1 MRQLMIQAP
10 QGKGARVLDIA
21 ALYNPSN
28 ISRLEARRDEQG
40 WELIILYVS
49 NDQVGPLIEDLGVL
63 DDLHITLQPTGV
75 LPMSPPASRVPEQIR
90 DVSPRSPMEVWLNGL
105 QSIGSWKGFMG
116 YALAAAIV
124 VWVAL
129 FTNTI
134 FLLVAAMLIAPFAG
148 PAMNAAL
155 ATAAGDKTLLGRSL
169 LRYFVSLAF
178 LILATAALS
187 VILQQK
193 TPTTTMV
200 SISQLSSVAVLLPL
214 IAGAAGALNLVQA
227 ENSSLVSGTAVGLLI
242 AASLAPPAGVIGMA
256 AALGRWD
263 MAFNGAFTLLL
274 QLLGINLAGSLVFRA
289 YGVSPSGSRYQRGT
303 SLVFYLSLAITTV
316 CLALLLA
323 YQFSSSPALQR
334 STRAQR
340 AVEVVQQVIEE
351 NDAARL
357 VETNMRFTRP
367 SHLSQETLLGVIYV
381 QRSEDT
387 ALSDEEISASL
398 VEAIQQRLLAEGFD
412 VAPVLDITV
421 FEPPPTP
428 EP

>member
-10 QGKGARVLDIA
+10 QGKGREVLDLA
-21 ALYNPSN
+21 AQYEPKNVA
-28 ISRLEARRDEQG
+28 RLETRRDGQV
-40 WELIILYVS
+40 WELIVLHLS
-49 NDQVGPLIEDLGVL
+49 NNQIGPLIDDLDPL
-63 DDLHITLQPTGV
+63 DDLHITLQPAGV
-75 LPMSPPASRVPEQIR
+75 FPMSPPDSQVPTQIR

-105 QSIGSWKGFMG
+105 QSIGSWKGFLG

-129 FTNTI
+129 YTNSI

-155 ATAAGDKTLLGRSL
+155 ATAAGDQTLLGRSL

-178 LILATAALS
+178 VILATAALS
-187 VILQQK
+187 FILQQQ
-193 TPTTTMV
+193 TPTSTMV
-200 SISQLSSVAVLLPL
+200 SISQLSSVAVFLPL

-227 ENSSLVSGTAVGLLI
+227 DNSSLVSGTAVGLLI
-242 AASLAPPAGVIGMA
+242 AASLAPPAGVVGMA
-256 AALGRWD
+256 AALGRWN

-274 QLLGINLAGSLVFRA
+274 QLVGINLAGALVFRA
-289 YGVSPSGSRYQRGT
+289 YGVRPSGSRYQRGQ
-303 SLVFYLSLAITTV
+303 SVVFYLSMGVTAV

-340 AVEVVQQVIEE
+340 AVEVVQQVVDES
-351 NDAARL
+351 DAAEL

-367 SHLSQETLLGVIYV
+367 SRLSQETLLGVIYV
-381 QRSEDT
+381 QRRED
-387 ALSDEEISASL
+387 SDRSSEEIRTTL
-398 VEAIQQRLLAEGFD
+398 TDAIQQRLLAEGFN
-412 VAPVLDITV
+412 VAPVLDVTV
-421 FEPPPTP
+421 LEPPPAP
-428 EP
+428 DP

>member
-10 QGKGARVLDIA
+10 QGTGREVLDLA
-21 ALYNPSN
+21 AQYGPKNVA
-28 ISRLEARRDEQG
+28 RLETRRDDQV
-40 WELIILYVS
+40 WELIILHLS
-49 NDQVGPLIEDLGVL
+49 NNQIGPLIDDLDAL

-75 LPMSPPASRVPEQIR
+75 FPMSPPDSHVPDQIR
-90 DVSPRSPMEVWLNGL
+90 DVSPRSPMEVWFNGL
-105 QSIGSWKGFMG
+105 QSIGSWKGFLG

-155 ATAAGDKTLLGRSL
+155 ATAAGDQTLLGRSL
-169 LRYFVSLAF
+169 VRYFVSLAF
-178 LILATAALS
+178 VILATAALS
-187 VILQQK
+187 FVLQQQ
-193 TPTTTMV
+193 TPTSTMV
-200 SISQLSSVAVLLPL
+200 SISQLSSVAVFLPL

-227 ENSSLVSGTAVGLLI
+227 DNSSLVSGTAVGLLI
-242 AASLAPPAGVIGMA
+242 AASLAPPAGVVGMA
-256 AALGRWD
+256 AALGRWNI
-263 MAFNGAFTLLL
+263 AFNGAFTLLL

-289 YGVSPSGSRYQRGT
+289 YGVRPSGSRYQRGK
-303 SLVFYLSLAITTV
+303 SRVFYLSLAITAV

-340 AVEVVQQVIEE
+340 AVEVVQQVVDES
-351 NDAARL
+351 DAAEL

-367 SHLSQETLLGVIYV
+367 SRLSQETLLGVIYV
-381 QRSEDT
+381 QRREDSER
-387 ALSDEEISASL
+387 SSEEIRATL
-398 VEAIQQRLLAEGFD
+398 IDAIQQQLLAEGFN
-412 VAPVLDITV
+412 VAPVLDVTV
-421 FEPPPTP
+421 LQPPPAP
-428 EP
+428 DP

>member
-10 QGKGARVLDIA
+10 QGTGREVLDLA
-21 ALYNPSN
+21 AQYGPKNVA
-28 ISRLEARRDEQG
+28 RLETRRDDQV
-40 WELIILYVS
+40 WELIILHLS
-49 NDQVGPLIEDLGVL
+49 NNQIGPFIDDLDAL
-63 DDLHITLQPTGV
+63 DDLHITLQPAGV
-75 LPMSPPASRVPEQIR
+75 FPMSPPDSQVSTQIR
-90 DVSPRSPMEVWLNGL
+90 DVSPRSPMEVWFNGL
-105 QSIGSWKGFMG
+105 QSIGSWKGFLG

-155 ATAAGDKTLLGRSL
+155 ATAAGDQTLLGRSL

-178 LILATAALS
+178 VILATAALS
-187 VILQQK
+187 FILQQQ
-193 TPTTTMV
+193 TPTSTMV
-200 SISQLSSVAVLLPL
+200 SISQLSSVAVFLPL

-227 ENSSLVSGTAVGLLI
+227 DNSSLVSGTAVGLLI
-242 AASLAPPAGVIGMA
+242 AASLAPPAGVVGMA
-256 AALGRWD
+256 AALGRWNI
-263 MAFNGAFTLLL
+263 AFNGAFTLLL

-289 YGVSPSGSRYQRGT
+289 YGVRPSGSRYQRGK
-303 SLVFYLSLAITTV
+303 SRVFYLSLAITAV

-340 AVEVVQQVIEE
+340 AVEVVQQVVDES
-351 NDAARL
+351 DAAEL

-367 SHLSQETLLGVIYV
+367 SRLSQETLLGVIYV
-381 QRSEDT
+381 QRREDSER
-387 ALSDEEISASL
+387 SSEEIRATL
-398 VEAIQQRLLAEGFD
+398 IDAIQQQLLAEGFN
-412 VAPVLDITV
+412 VAPVLDVTV
-421 FEPPPTP
+421 LQPPPAP
-428 EP
+428 DP

>member
-10 QGKGARVLDIA
+10 QGTGREVLDLA
-21 ALYNPSN
+21 AQYGPKNVA
-28 ISRLEARRDEQG
+28 RLETRRDDQV
-40 WELIILYVS
+40 WELIILHLS
-49 NDQVGPLIEDLGVL
+49 NNQIGPLIDDLDAL
-63 DDLHITLQPTGV
+63 DDLHITLQPAGV
-75 LPMSPPASRVPEQIR
+75 FPMSPPDSQVSTQIR
-90 DVSPRSPMEVWLNGL
+90 DVSPRSPMEVWFNGL
-105 QSIGSWKGFMG
+105 QSIGSWKGFLG

-155 ATAAGDKTLLGRSL
+155 ATAAGDQTLLGRSL

-178 LILATAALS
+178 VILATAALS
-187 VILQQK
+187 FILQQQ
-193 TPTTTMV
+193 TPTSTMV
-200 SISQLSSVAVLLPL
+200 SISQLSSVAVFLPL

-227 ENSSLVSGTAVGLLI
+227 DNSSLVSGTAVGLLI
-242 AASLAPPAGVIGMA
+242 AASLAPPAGVVGMA
-256 AALGRWD
+256 AALGRWNI
-263 MAFNGAFTLLL
+263 AFNGAFTLLL

-289 YGVSPSGSRYQRGT
+289 YGVRPSGSRYQRGK
-303 SLVFYLSLAITTV
+303 SRVFYLSLAITAV

-340 AVEVVQQVIEE
+340 AVEVVQQVVDES
-351 NDAARL
+351 DAAEL

-367 SHLSQETLLGVIYV
+367 SRLSQETLLGVIYV
-381 QRSEDT
+381 QRREDSER
-387 ALSDEEISASL
+387 SSEEIRATL
-398 VEAIQQRLLAEGFD
+398 IDAIQQQLLAEGFN
-412 VAPVLDITV
+412 VAPVLDVTV
-421 FEPPPTP
+421 LQPPPAP
-428 EP
+428 DP